1 VQPFSFQ
8 TGTQTLRGLTFGHG
22 EEAIVALHGWLDN
35 AHSYIPMLENA
46 KLNHTWYCIDFPGHG
61 LSDWRSNDAH
71 YYFIDYI
78 DDVYKFIES
87 LEVSKVHLV
96 GHSMGAMVA
105 GVFASCFPEKVASV
119 NFIEGIG
126 GVTTNSKDVSSQL
139 RKAILNRARV
149 STKGPRAFE
158 SKAHIISARLASGDL
173 EYVQA
178 ELLMSRNS
186 YEKAGKWYLTTDPK
200 LKNHSGFRF
209 DEAQCIA
216 TIKQIQA
223 PCQLILGEQGFP
235 FVKQN
240 LKAYG
245 KYYKELK
252 IHQIPGGHHCHMQ
265 NPALT
270 LEHIHAFI
278 EHYKAS

>member
-1 VQPFSFQ
+1 MQPFSFQ

-22 EEAIVALHGWLDN
+22 EETVVALHGWLDN

-87 LEVSKVHLV
+87 LEMSKVHLV

-105 GVFASCFPEKVASV
+105 GVFASCFSEKVASV

-126 GVTTNSKDVSSQL
+126 GVTTNSNDVSSQL

-173 EYVQA
+173 EYAQA

-240 LKAYG
+240 LEAYG

-265 NPALT
+265 NPALI

>member
-1 VQPFSFQ
+1 MQPFSFQ

>member
-1 VQPFSFQ
+1 MQPFSFQ
-8 TGTQTLRGLTFGHG
+8 TGTQTLRGLTFGHD
-22 EEAIVALHGWLDN
+22 EEAVVALHGWLDN

-126 GVTTNSKDVSSQL
+126 GVTTNSNDVSSQL

-240 LKAYG
+240 LEAYG